1 MSNNTK
7 INYSFAHNQQNAQVI
22 SSTTGQIRFDGPHA
36 DLLVNGV
43 SLISTLENINQ
54 RLLLISPDL
63 EKLEKYSALREAYNY
78 YKMIE
83 NLCFNEKDKK

>member
-7 INYSFAHNQQNAQVI
+7 INYSFAQNQQNAQI
-22 SSTTGQIRFDGPHA
+22 NSLTTGQIRLDGPHA